1 VAYSARPRLLA
12 PDAFHHRDTEA
23 QGKQMRKPLMAFDL
37 ILTFRNDLL
46 YASVS
51 VVNVILNV

>member
-1 VAYSARPRLLA
+1 
-12 PDAFHHRDTEA
+12 
-23 QGKQMRKPLMAFDL
+23 MRKPLMAFDL